1 MALYR
6 SGIERQV
13 GSTSKMYARIAR
25 IYGRQG
31 MVDAAIQAYE
41 LSLESDP
48 TSIETQEELAVAYML
63 RGRTAEAERIFKG
76 ILVLDEAN
84 AKAHNG
90 LGWIVL
96 KKREI
101 PKAREHFEKALQLDP
116 DLIDAYINLGML
128 CKDTGD
134 LDGAR
139 RSFETFLSK
148 ASKMDYQGSIRTAQR
163 ELAAIAKMQRSVVNK
178 IWLGTLVP
186 LARLQLPSVGQAF
199 EPDGLT
205 LRGSGV
211 RLESLTYRGSGPANR
226 IPLKLILRQV
236 PEQA

>member
-1 MALYR
+1 MQLLDEATTRQKKTPPAQRIRLLEQALKEDPTNSTLYLVLGTGYDLNRREEEALALYR

-13 GSTSKMYARIAR
+13 GSTSKMYTRIAR

-63 RGRTAEAERIFKG
+63 RGRTAEAERILKG

-101 PKAREHFEKALQLDP
+101 PKAREHFEKALELDP

-128 CKDTGD
+128 CKETGD
-134 LDGAR
+134 LDRAR
-139 RSFETFLSK
+139 SSFETFLSK
-148 ASKMDYQGSIRTAQR
+148 ASRMDYRGSIRTAQR
-163 ELAAIAKMQRSVVNK
+163 ELAAVLKMQRQ
-178 IWLGTLVP
+178 
-186 LARLQLPSVGQAF
+186 LATRSASP
-199 EPDGLT
+199 
-205 LRGSGV
+205 R
-211 RLESLTYRGSGPANR
+211 
-226 IPLKLILRQV
+226 
-236 PEQA
+236 